1 MHPLT
6 LSKSSNVVEPRV
18 EVVTATLVALQ
29 TASWLYLSLKHG
41 DTLSC
46 LRQKTGTHQ
55 ATKATTYDHH
65 TFQYSI
71 FNL

>member
-29 TASWLYLSLKHG
+29 TASGLYLPFKHQH
-41 DTLSC
+41 TLALLSESC
-46 LRQKTGTHQ
+46 S
-55 ATKATTYDHH
+55 A
-65 TFQYSI
+65 
-71 FNL
+71 